1 MVKSTKN
8 SDFARSAAP
17 PRLWSGQSLSAG
29 TTIDI
34 PESAVRHVA
43 ALRLRNGDAVTL
55 FDGEGGEWSAELQH
69 SGRNR
74 VSARLKEWHRI
85 ERESPV
91 TVTLALG
98 ISSGDR
104 MDFAIQK
111 ATELGANVVQPL
123 ATARSVVRLS
133 EERAEKRIAHWR
145 AVAIAA
151 CEQCGRNRVPTINPV
166 SGLLEYVVSQP
177 PGTKI
182 LLSPDGDVSLRD
194 LPRAQALTLLIGAE
208 GGLTEEERTDA
219 LRNGFIAM
227 RFGPRVLRTETAPL
241 AVLAAIQATWG
252 DCSEGPEKFGGRS
265 ATE

>member
-1 MVKSTKN
+1 
-8 SDFARSAAP
+8 
-17 PRLWSGQSLSAG
+17 
-29 TTIDI
+29 
-34 PESAVRHVA
+34 
-43 ALRLRNGDAVTL
+43 
-55 FDGEGGEWSAELQH
+55 
-69 SGRNR
+69 
-74 VSARLKEWHRI
+74 LKEWHRI

-91 TVTLALG
+91 SVTLALG

-111 ATELGANVVQPL
+111 ATELGVNVVQPL

-133 EERAEKRIAHWR
+133 EGRAEKRIAHWR

-151 CEQCGRNRVPTINPV
+151 CEQCGRNRVPAINPV
-166 SGLLEYVVSQP
+166 CGLLEYVVSRA

-194 LPRAQALTLLIGAE
+194 LPPAQALTILIGAE
-208 GGLTEEERTDA
+208 GGLTDEERMDA
-219 LRNGFIAM
+219 LRNGFVAM

-252 DCSEGPEKFGGRS
+252 DCSEGPGQLPARNTAG
-265 ATE
+265 